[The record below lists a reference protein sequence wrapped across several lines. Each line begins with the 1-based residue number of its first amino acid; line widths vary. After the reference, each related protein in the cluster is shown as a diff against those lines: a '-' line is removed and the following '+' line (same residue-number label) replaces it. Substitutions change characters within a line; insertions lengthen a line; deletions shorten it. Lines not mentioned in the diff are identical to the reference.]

1 MSRCSGSVGKRTGAT
16 ALKAATACANAS
28 GSATRCRPRLNACRF
43 GSTWTPFNSIAC
55 SIARAG
61 SGRAPVWNATP
72 ASSMLA
78 NWSVPNRV
86 TDNPRASMKT
96 DSEPRVA
103 LRIRSVVASTSGN
116 GTVLSTTIFPVG
128 TFVVDT
134 TAIVISGSATARFL
148 ASAATSRSQP
158 R

>member
-1 MSRCSGSVGKRTGAT
+1 M
-16 ALKAATACANAS
+16 
-28 GSATRCRPRLNACRF
+28 F
-43 GSTWTPFNSIAC
+43 
-55 SIARAG
+55 
-61 SGRAPVWNATP
+61 
-72 ASSMLA
+72 A

-86 TDNPRASMKT
+86 TDSPRASTKT
-96 DSEPRVA
+96 DSAPRVA

-116 GTVLSTTIFPVG
+116 GTVLSVTILPVG

-134 TAIVISGSATARFL
+134 TAIVVFGSATARFL